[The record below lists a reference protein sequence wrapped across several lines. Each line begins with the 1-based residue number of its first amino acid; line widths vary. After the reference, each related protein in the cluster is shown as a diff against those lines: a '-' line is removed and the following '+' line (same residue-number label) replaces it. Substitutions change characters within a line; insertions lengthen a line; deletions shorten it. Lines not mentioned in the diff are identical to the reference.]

1 MEGSEKQRLM
11 MEWAR
16 TLANKYDIFPDTVLE
31 IYDGLVGKRY
41 QNNIYIGRKQR
52 TEEFLELYFEGVK
65 GE

>member
-16 TLANKYDIFPDTVLE
+16 TLANKYDIFPETVLE
-31 IYDGLVGKRY
+31 IYHGLVGKRY
-41 QNNIYIGRKQR
+41 QNDIYIGRKQR
-52 TEEFLELYFEGVK
+52 TEEFLRLYFEGVK